1 MSRESGGSNQRTNH
15 VYVMAASHSGS
26 TLLTLLIAS
35 HPDAGTIGETSG
47 LGLIRRINID
57 DYRCSCGVHIRECE
71 FWRRVS
77 QEMHSRG
84 FTFDVA
90 DFGTNFR
97 MPRHT
102 LVNRVLRAE
111 HRGRFWE
118 SVRDLALLLSPSW
131 RSCRPN
137 IERRN
142 EAFADV
148 VRDLYG
154 VRLLVDSSKTPD
166 RLKFLRVIPSLCM
179 KVVYLVRDGRAVALT
194 YMIQNDWP
202 METAAREWRH
212 NIRACRK
219 CLATLKRGE
228 WMQVRYEDLCARPE
242 EVLSTVFR
250 LIGLDPGLE
259 RPNFRASGNHVVGNK
274 MRLEA
279 TTEVH
284 LDDQWKTV
292 LTRGQLADFDRIAGD
307 VNREYGYA

>member
-1 MSRESGGSNQRTNH
+1 MSGESNGPDQRTNH
-15 VYVMAASHSGS
+15 VFVMAASHSGS

-35 HPDAGTIGETSG
+35 HPEAGTIGETSG

-57 DYRCSCGVHIRECE
+57 DYRCSCGVNIRECG
-71 FWRRVS
+71 FWRRVC
-77 QEMHSRG
+77 QEMRSRG

-97 MPRHT
+97 MPAHA

-118 SVRDLALLLSPSW
+118 AVRDLTLLLSPSW
-131 RSCRPN
+131 RARRPY
-137 IERRN
+137 IEQRN
-142 EAFADV
+142 EALAEV

-166 RLKFLRVIPSLCM
+166 RLKFLRGIPSLCM
-179 KVVYLVRDGRAVALT
+179 KVVYLIRDGRAVALT
-194 YMIQNDWP
+194 YMVQNDGP
-202 METAAREWRH
+202 METAARVWRR

-228 WMQVRYEDLCARPE
+228 WMRVRYEDLCARPE
-242 EVLSTVFR
+242 EVLGTIFG
-250 LIGLDPGLE
+250 LIGLDPSLE
-259 RPNFRASGNHVVGNK
+259 RTNFRASGNHVVGNK

-279 TTEVH
+279 TTEIR

-292 LTRGQLADFDRIAGD
+292 LTTEQLADFERVAGD
-307 VNREYGYA
+307 VNREYGYE